1 MKASGSISLPVV
13 LMGTGFG
20 EGLGTGPG
28 DGLEVCGNWCCTA
41 GSLGGGW
48 TAALKK
54 NATS

>member
-13 LMGTGFG
+13 LMGTGFE

-48 TAALKK
+48 TTALKK